1 MQAVVPPPDGGY
13 PGGNTAEGQDALLSL
28 TTGLNNTALGS
39 SSLRAITTG
48 KYCTAVGASALGVN
62 TADVNTAIGA
72 GTLFSNTTGSQ
83 NTANGALALFS
94 NTTGVDNTANGYYS
108 LVRNNTGS
116 QNTANGAFAL
126 AHNTSG
132 NYNTA
137 SGYNALG
144 RDTTGFQ
151 NTAIGT
157 GALSN
162 NTTGSGNTAVGNG
175 TLPLGEDGAEKN
187 TAIGINAL
195 GSLASGIGT
204 TAVGADAMSN
214 SITSEGNTAL
224 GVRALQNTRTFGTF
238 GINNTAV
245 GADTLVNNTLGS
257 SNIALGWQA
266 GNNITDAAN
275 VICIGAAGENVN
287 NTCYIGN
294 IYAQVSARGTAV
306 FVNSDG
312 KLGTFS
318 SSRRFKE
325 EIKPME
331 HASEA
336 LFALKPVTFRYKKG
350 IDPQGTPQFGLVAE
364 DVEAVNPDLVVSDN
378 KGTVDTV
385 RYEAINAML
394 LNEFL
399 KQHYEVGK
407 QTHKMAAAD
416 RKIREQDATI
426 AGLKNE
432 IACLVTTVK
441 EQAAQIQKVSAEVEL
456 NRPQPEQVAFN
467 IPQASA
473 NHKNGKGEHLYEISK
488 PNSDSDPD
496 FRTWLLAKS
505 PGTKSGAG
513 RRLSQRQHG

>member
-1 MQAVVPPPDGGY
+1 MIIGIVLLPKTQAVVPPPDGGY
-13 PGGNTAEGQDALLSL
+13 PNGNTAEGQDALLSL
-28 TTGLNNTALGS
+28 TTGLNNTAIGS

-94 NTTGVDNTANGYYS
+94 NTTGVNNTANGYYS

-175 TLPLGEDGAEKN
+175 TLPLGEDGAEQN
-187 TAIGINAL
+187 TAIGQNAL
-195 GSLASGIGT
+195 GSLGFGIGT

-214 SITSEGNTAL
+214 SITSEGNTAI

-266 GNNITDAAN
+266 GSNITDAAN
-275 VICIGAAGENVN
+275 VICIGAAGENES

-294 IYAQVSARGTAV
+294 IYAQVSSRGTAV

-318 SSRRFKE
+318 SSQRFKE
-325 EIKPME
+325 KIKPME
-331 HASEA
+331 RASEV

-350 IDPQGTPQFGLVAE
+350 IDPQGIPQFGLVAE
-364 DVEAVNPDLVVSDN
+364 DVEAVNPDLVVRDK
-378 KGTVDTV
+378 KGKVDTV
-385 RYEAINAML
+385 RYEAVNAML

-399 KQHYEVGK
+399 KEH
-407 QTHKMAAAD
+407 
-416 RKIREQDATI
+416 RKVENLKTNFEATV
-426 AGLKNE
+426 AQQQKE
-432 IACLVTTVK
+432 IQALATTVK
-441 EQAAQIQKVSAEVEL
+441 EQAAQIQKVTAQIEL
-456 NRPQPEQVAFN
+456 NKPPPRQVVLK
-467 IPQASA
+467 IP
-473 NHKNGKGEHLYEISK
+473 
-488 PNSDSDPD
+488 
-496 FRTWLLAKS
+496 
-505 PGTKSGAG
+505 
-513 RRLSQRQHG
+513 